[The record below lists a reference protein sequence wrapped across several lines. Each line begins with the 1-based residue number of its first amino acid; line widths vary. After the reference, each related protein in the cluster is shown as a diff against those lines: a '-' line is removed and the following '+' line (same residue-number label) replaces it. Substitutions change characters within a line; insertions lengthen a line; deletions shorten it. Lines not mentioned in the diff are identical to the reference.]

1 MSGTVHHL
9 HLSPM
14 RPLPNGRAAIVTVI
28 DIGSE
33 KICCLIAKLKP
44 SSRQNDGLV
53 RSHDISV
60 LGIGYHRSAGIKSG
74 VIMDMEAAETAIRRA
89 IDAAERMSG
98 TTVERVIVSVSAG
111 RISSETF
118 SAEIDTK
125 GQEITERHVQKVLQ
139 AGREFSLGDE
149 RTVLH
154 SLPIG
159 YALDDQRGIGDPIG
173 MMGGRLGLD
182 MNVVT
187 ANIPPLRNLV
197 LCLERSHLDVEA
209 LVAAPY
215 ASALGTLTA
224 DELRIGTGCI
234 DLGAGTTN
242 ISVFFNESFVFADA
256 IAVGG
261 KHVTMDLA
269 RGLST
274 SIQHAER
281 IKALYGSALIGDIDN
296 RDTITVPRVGSV
308 MDEDI
313 MQVPRATVNGI
324 IRPRVEEI
332 LEILR
337 DRLVK
342 SGAFGLTG
350 RRMVLTGGGSLMT
363 GIVELAERIL
373 ECRVRIGRPLPVE
386 GLPETAHAPS
396 FSAAIGLLVYP
407 QVAQIEHFEPRK
419 TLSALRG
426 TGSYLGRIGRWL
438 KESF

>member
-1 MSGTVHHL
+1 MSGKVHRL
-9 HLSPM
+9 DMSPM
-14 RPLPNGRAAIVTVI
+14 RPLPAGRASIVSAI

-44 SSRQNDGLV
+44 LTREHDGLA
-53 RSHDISV
+53 RTHDIRI
-60 LGIGYHRSAGIKSG
+60 LGIGYQRSAGIKSG
-74 VIMDMEAAETAIRRA
+74 VVMDMEAAETAIRRA
-89 IDAAERMSG
+89 VDAAERMSG
-98 TTVERVIVSVSAG
+98 ATVESVIASVSAG

-118 SAEIDTK
+118 SAQIDTS
-125 GQEITERHVQKVLQ
+125 GSEISDRDVHKVLQ
-139 AGREFSLGDE
+139 AGREFSLADG
-149 RTVLH
+149 RTVIH

-159 YALDDQRGIGDPIG
+159 YALDDQRGIGDPVGMIG
-173 MMGGRLGLD
+173 GSLGVD

-187 ANIPPLRNLV
+187 ADIAPLRNLV
-197 LCLERSHLDVEA
+197 LCLERCHLDVDA

-215 ASALGTLTA
+215 ASALGALTP

-234 DLGAGTTN
+234 DIGAGTTN
-242 ISVFFNESFVFADA
+242 VSVFFNDSFVFADA

-261 KHVTMDLA
+261 SHVTMDLA

-281 IKALYGSALIGDIDN
+281 IKALHGSALSGRNDDS
-296 RDTITVPRVGSV
+296 DTVTVPRVGSV
-308 MDEDI
+308 MDEDVI
-313 MQVPRATVNGI
+313 QVPRSTINGI
-324 IRPRVEEI
+324 IRPRAEEI
-332 LEILR
+332 LEIMR

-342 SGAFGLTG
+342 SGAFGVTG
-350 RRMVLTGGGSLMT
+350 RRMVLTGGASQMT
-363 GIVELAERIL
+363 GFVELAERIL
-373 ECRVRIGRPLPVE
+373 ECRVRIGRPQFVE

-419 TLSALRG
+419 ALSVLRG
-426 TGSYLGRIGRWL
+426 TGGYLGRIGRWL